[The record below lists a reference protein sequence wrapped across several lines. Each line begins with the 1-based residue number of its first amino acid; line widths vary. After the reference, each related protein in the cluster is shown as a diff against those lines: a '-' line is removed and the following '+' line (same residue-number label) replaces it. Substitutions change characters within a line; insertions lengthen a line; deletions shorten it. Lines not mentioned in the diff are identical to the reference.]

1 MTASPDRRAELIAAA
16 VGDDLDDAEAGELRA
31 LAASD
36 PTVDTEIAALRAT
49 TEQLERRGPNL
60 PWLDSTPPPG
70 LRERILAATQNADN
84 TENTVAPG
92 RSNSSGLQP
101 VAGPRFGVRNG
112 SAGLAAA
119 AALVGVVVGSAAVL
133 GIDAYRS
140 EPGEAPVVVT
150 GPPGTLGA
158 YEEIAFTTSGPTV
171 DVEGGLVAHTWGT
184 ETVLEMDGISEG
196 GPYDV
201 VLVDRS
207 GVDRPSGTF
216 LGSTVTIECR
226 MNAAVLRGD
235 VAEIEIR
242 GSDGVVLASAQVP
255 SA

>member
-16 VGDDLDDAEAGELRA
+16 VGDDLDNAEADELRA

-36 PTVDTEIAALRAT
+36 PTVDIEIAELRAT
-49 TEQLERRGPNL
+49 TEQLERRGPDL

-84 TENTVAPG
+84 AVAPG
-92 RSNSSGLQP
+92 RSGSSGVQP
-101 VAGPRFGVRNG
+101 VARPRFGVRNG

-140 EPGEAPVVVT
+140 EPGEPQVVVT

-184 ETVLEMDGISEG
+184 ETVLEMDGISDG

>member
-16 VGDDLDDAEAGELRA
+16 VGDDLDDAEADELRA

-36 PTVDTEIAALRAT
+36 PTVDIEIAELRAT
-49 TEQLERRGPNL
+49 TEQLERRGPDL
-60 PWLDSTPPPG
+60 LWLDSTPPPG

-84 TENTVAPG
+84 AVAPG
-92 RSNSSGLQP
+92 RSGSSGLQP

-140 EPGEAPVVVT
+140 EPGEAQVVVT

-184 ETVLEMDGISEG
+184 ETVLEMDGISDG

>member
-1 MTASPDRRAELIAAA
+1 
-16 VGDDLDDAEAGELRA
+16 
-31 LAASD
+31 
-36 PTVDTEIAALRAT
+36 
-49 TEQLERRGPNL
+49 
-60 PWLDSTPPPG
+60 
-70 LRERILAATQNADN
+70 
-84 TENTVAPG
+84 
-92 RSNSSGLQP
+92 
-101 VAGPRFGVRNG
+101 
-112 SAGLAAA
+112 
-119 AALVGVVVGSAAVL
+119 
-133 GIDAYRS
+133 
-140 EPGEAPVVVT
+140 
-150 GPPGTLGA
+150 
-158 YEEIAFTTSGPTV
+158 
-171 DVEGGLVAHTWGT
+171 
-184 ETVLEMDGISEG
+184 MDGISDG

>member
-16 VGDDLDDAEAGELRA
+16 VGDDLDNAEADELRA

-36 PTVDTEIAALRAT
+36 PTVDIEIAELRAT

-70 LRERILAATQNADN
+70 LRELILAATQNA
-84 TENTVAPG
+84 ENTVAPG

-101 VAGPRFGVRNG
+101 VARPRFGVRNG

-140 EPGEAPVVVT
+140 EPGEPQVVVT

>member
-16 VGDDLDDAEAGELRA
+16 VGDDLDDAEADELRA

-36 PTVDTEIAALRAT
+36 PTVDIEIAELRAT
-49 TEQLERRGPNL
+49 TEQLERRGPDL
-60 PWLDSTPPPG
+60 LWLDSTPPPG

-84 TENTVAPG
+84 AVAPG
-92 RSNSSGLQP
+92 RSGSSGLQP

-140 EPGEAPVVVT
+140 EPGEAQVVVT

-171 DVEGGLVAHTWGT
+171 DVDGGLVAHTWGT
-184 ETVLEMDGISEG
+184 ETVLEMDGISDG

>member
-84 TENTVAPG
+84 AVAPG
-92 RSNSSGLQP
+92 RSGSSGLQP
-101 VAGPRFGVRNG
+101 VARPRFGVRNG

-140 EPGEAPVVVT
+140 EPGEPQVVVT

-158 YEEIAFTTSGPTV
+158 YEEISFTTSGPTV

>member
-16 VGDDLDDAEAGELRA
+16 VGDDLDDAEADELRA

-36 PTVDTEIAALRAT
+36 PTVDIEIAALRAT
-49 TEQLERRGPNL
+49 MEQLERRGPNL

-84 TENTVAPG
+84 TENTVAPE
-92 RSNSSGLQP
+92 RSDSSGLQP
-101 VAGPRFGVRNG
+101 VARPRFGVRNG

-140 EPGEAPVVVT
+140 EPGEPQVVVT

-158 YEEIAFTTSGPTV
+158 YEEISFTTSGPTV

>member
-16 VGDDLDDAEAGELRA
+16 VGDDLDDAEADELRA

-36 PTVDTEIAALRAT
+36 PTVDIEIAELRAT

-84 TENTVAPG
+84 AVAPG
-92 RSNSSGLQP
+92 RSGSSGLQP
-101 VAGPRFGVRNG
+101 VARPRFGVRNG

-140 EPGEAPVVVT
+140 EPGEPQVVVT

-184 ETVLEMDGISEG
+184 ETVLEMDGISDG

>member
-84 TENTVAPG
+84 TENTVAPE
-92 RSNSSGLQP
+92 RSDSSGLQP
-101 VAGPRFGVRNG
+101 VARPRFGVRNG

-140 EPGEAPVVVT
+140 EPGEPQVVVT

-158 YEEIAFTTSGPTV
+158 YEKISFTTSGPTV

-184 ETVLEMDGISEG
+184 ETVLEMDGISDG